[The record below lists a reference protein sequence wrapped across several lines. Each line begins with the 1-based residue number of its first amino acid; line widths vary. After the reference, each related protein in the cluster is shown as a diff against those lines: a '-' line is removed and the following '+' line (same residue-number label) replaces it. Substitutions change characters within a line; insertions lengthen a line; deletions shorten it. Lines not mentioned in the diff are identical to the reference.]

1 MPRSSLRKNYW
12 RCFWNADKKSYCNRN
27 CTGNV
32 VRITPTE
39 DYPLSYRDTADAA
52 KKEADNEVHP
62 AINDLDVD
70 PTSYK
75 TVFLGY
81 PVWWYRMPMVL
92 ETLFDTYDFS
102 GVTIIPFNTHEGSRD
117 GDAMSK
123 TLSQA
128 WASFAREGVPSSD
141 NLPEWESYTMET
153 GAEMILDKESYV
165 SYNHDLEL
173 LRLLNP
179 GYDLD

>member
-1 MPRSSLRKNYW
+1 
-12 RCFWNADKKSYCNRN
+12 
-27 CTGNV
+27 
-32 VRITPTE
+32 
-39 DYPLSYRDTADAA
+39 
-52 KKEADNEVHP
+52 
-62 AINDLDVD
+62 
-70 PTSYK
+70 
-75 TVFLGY
+75 
-81 PVWWYRMPMVL
+81 MPMVL

-179 GYDLD
+179 GYNLD

>member
-1 MPRSSLRKNYW
+1 MAPYHPRGAYH
-12 RCFWNADKKSYCNRN
+12 
-27 CTGNV
+27 
-32 VRITPTE
+32 
-39 DYPLSYRDTADAA
+39 TA
-52 KKEADNEVHP
+52 E
-62 AINDLDVD
+62 IQ
-70 PTSYK
+70 Y
-75 TVFLGY
+75 VF
-81 PVWWYRMPMVL
+81 
-92 ETLFDTYDFS
+92 
-102 GVTIIPFNTHEGSRD
+102 NHAD

-179 GYDLD
+179 GYVLD